1 LKTILVV
8 AACLG
13 GRLFANG
20 GVHAADQPQTRSH
33 ELGELIA
40 MLLPERGKK
49 PSWQYPIGPVIAW
62 ETSIVAGP
70 NDDRAKEMRRT
81 GQIDVHVLGKRVT
94 ALARPAEVLP
104 WGMTIRGPVKTRP
117 TDVELKAGL
126 KNGDCKSTVYS
137 GCQFEIAPSLE
148 KSAIR
153 SRWVCELSDDY
164 YSIKGYEIA
173 TPDGRVGY
181 LMEVVSGGT
190 TALTIMYSKTRLMRY
205 CRPGIQRH

>member
-1 LKTILVV
+1 LKTILVL

-13 GRLFANG
+13 GLLFPDD
-20 GVHAADQPQTRSH
+20 GVHAADPPQTRSH

-49 PSWQYPIGPVIAW
+49 PSWKHPIGPDIAW
-62 ETSIVAGP
+62 ETSIVDGP
-70 NDDRAKEMRRT
+70 NDNAAKEMRRT
-81 GQIDVHVLGKRVT
+81 GRLDVHVLGKRVT
-94 ALARPAEVLP
+94 ALARPDEVLP
-104 WGMTIRGPVKTRP
+104 WGMTIRGPVKTGP

-126 KNGDCKSTVYS
+126 QNGDCQHTLYS
-137 GCQFEIAPSLE
+137 GCQFAIAPSLE
-148 KSAIR
+148 KSGIR
-153 SRWVCELSDDY
+153 SRWVCELSDDH

-173 TPDGRVGY
+173 TPDGRLGY

-190 TALTIMYSKTRLMRY
+190 TALTILFSKSRLMRY